1 MVSYGRLV
9 VIVGLVALLVAH
21 SSDAEGVDVPQ
32 ARRLQQLLGGVTNG
46 VVGKNSLM
54 TFDMWSC
61 GTC

>member
-21 SSDAEGVDVPQ
+21 SSAAEGVEVPQ

-46 VVGKNSLM
+46 VVGRNILM
-54 TFDMWSC
+54 ASDTWSC
-61 GTC
+61 NVC